1 MRARASCIVK
11 STSWTVAALSR
22 LNPNIL
28 CRRHKSNLGGQV
40 EGIPNAS
47 VTVFM
52 CANCAR
58 PGKELSSAGRA
69 RPEVP
74 DFGWPSR
81 FQQVVIPCTGRLQP
95 EHVLRAF
102 ESGSN
107 IVLVVA
113 CEEDNCHY
121 IEGSRRCARR
131 VDYVRSILKEIGLG
145 EERLLLSYLPGS
157 AAEDLALAAH
167 KPAKANGSDS
177 VNARIAEIRQQT
189 LQSLQFFPN
198 NPLRCD
204 EDLAQ
209 EEEEDE

>member
-1 MRARASCIVK
+1 VESIPD
-11 STSWTVAALSR
+11 SSVA
-22 LNPNIL
+22 
-28 CRRHKSNLGGQV
+28 
-40 EGIPNAS
+40 
-47 VTVFM
+47 VFV

-69 RPEVP
+69 RPDIP

-81 FQQVVIPCTGRLQP
+81 FQQVVIPCAGRLQP

-102 ESGSN
+102 ESGAN

-113 CEEDNCHY
+113 CREDNCHY

-131 VDYVRSILKEIGLG
+131 VDYVRSILREIGLG

-177 VNARIAEIRQQT
+177 MNARISEIRQQAF
-189 LQSLQFFPN
+189 QSLQFFPH

-204 EDLAQ
+204 GELAQ